1 MTKKYRF
8 VCWLPCKPYV
18 KQFLLYNFNAPDD
31 TWTEIV
37 NLSPDKELQNDFLS
51 RLAKP
56 GRYENR
62 YRNLARYTANVAV
75 EIRRDDFYRYG
86 WAMSNTEVVAFGSKV
101 ERRIKQMLF
110 LYLDTHVSIGIPL
123 STAIRNFQNSFG
135 FDDDTW
141 SYETIRREY
150 NRHGYRKTVENT
162 TILDFIN
169 RIILGK
175 LSEFGTIS
183 QQGKMAYESN
193 AL

>member
-1 MTKKYRF
+1 MTKKDRF

-101 ERRIKQMLF
+101 ERRIKQMLSSIS
-110 LYLDTHVSIGIPL
+110 TPMSVSESHSRPPSATFRTASALMTTPGLMRLSAGSITGMDIGKRWRIP
-123 STAIRNFQNSFG
+123 RF
-135 FDDDTW
+135 
-141 SYETIRREY
+141 
-150 NRHGYRKTVENT
+150 
-162 TILDFIN
+162 
-169 RIILGK
+169 
-175 LSEFGTIS
+175 
-183 QQGKMAYESN
+183 
-193 AL
+193 

>member
-1 MTKKYRF
+1 MTKKDRF

-62 YRNLARYTANVAV
+62 YGR
-75 EIRRDDFYRYG
+75 
-86 WAMSNTEVVAFGSKV
+86 AMSNTEVVAFGSKV

-183 QQGKMAYESN
+183 QQGKMTYESN

>member
-1 MTKKYRF
+1 MTKKDRF

-18 KQFLLYNFNAPDD
+18 KQFLLYNFNTPDD

-101 ERRIKQMLF
+101 ERRIKQMLSSIS
-110 LYLDTHVSIGIPL
+110 TPMSVSESHSRPPSATFRTASALMTTPGLMRLSAGSIIGMDIGKRWRIP
-123 STAIRNFQNSFG
+123 RF
-135 FDDDTW
+135 
-141 SYETIRREY
+141 
-150 NRHGYRKTVENT
+150 
-162 TILDFIN
+162 
-169 RIILGK
+169 
-175 LSEFGTIS
+175 
-183 QQGKMAYESN
+183 
-193 AL
+193 

>member
-1 MTKKYRF
+1 MTKKDRF

-86 WAMSNTEVVAFGSKV
+86 WAMSNTEVVAFGSKFSAKSHTPFWKSAPICMI
-101 ERRIKQMLF
+101 E
-110 LYLDTHVSIGIPL
+110 L
-123 STAIRNFQNSFG
+123 S
-135 FDDDTW
+135 
-141 SYETIRREY
+141 
-150 NRHGYRKTVENT
+150 
-162 TILDFIN
+162 
-169 RIILGK
+169 
-175 LSEFGTIS
+175 
-183 QQGKMAYESN
+183 
-193 AL
+193 

>member
-1 MTKKYRF
+1 MTKKDRF

-18 KQFLLYNFNAPDD
+18 KQFLLYNFNAPGRHLDRNSQSVPGQGA
-31 TWTEIV
+31 TER
-37 NLSPDKELQNDFLS
+37 LPS
-51 RLAKP
+51 RLAKTR
-56 GRYENR
+56 RYENR

-162 TILDFIN
+162 TILDF
-169 RIILGK
+169 
-175 LSEFGTIS
+175 
-183 QQGKMAYESN
+183 Y
-193 AL
+193 

>member
-1 MTKKYRF
+1 MTKKDRF

-86 WAMSNTEVVAFGSKV
+86 
-101 ERRIKQMLF
+101 
-110 LYLDTHVSIGIPL
+110 
-123 STAIRNFQNSFG
+123 
-135 FDDDTW
+135 
-141 SYETIRREY
+141 
-150 NRHGYRKTVENT
+150 
-162 TILDFIN
+162 
-169 RIILGK
+169 
-175 LSEFGTIS
+175 
-183 QQGKMAYESN
+183 
-193 AL
+193 

>member
-1 MTKKYRF
+1 MTKKDRF

-123 STAIRNFQNSFG
+123 
-135 FDDDTW
+135 
-141 SYETIRREY
+141 
-150 NRHGYRKTVENT
+150 
-162 TILDFIN
+162 
-169 RIILGK
+169 
-175 LSEFGTIS
+175 
-183 QQGKMAYESN
+183 
-193 AL
+193 

>member
-1 MTKKYRF
+1 MTKKDRF

-101 ERRIKQMLF
+101 ERRIKQMLSSIS
-110 LYLDTHVSIGIPL
+110 TPMSVSESHSRPPSATFKTASALMTTPGLMRLSAGSITGMDIGKRWRIP
-123 STAIRNFQNSFG
+123 RF
-135 FDDDTW
+135 
-141 SYETIRREY
+141 
-150 NRHGYRKTVENT
+150 
-162 TILDFIN
+162 
-169 RIILGK
+169 
-175 LSEFGTIS
+175 
-183 QQGKMAYESN
+183 
-193 AL
+193 

>member
-1 MTKKYRF
+1 MTKERPIC
-8 VCWLPCKPYV
+8 VLAPLQALCQAIPAV
-18 KQFLLYNFNAPDD
+18 QF
-31 TWTEIV
+31 
-37 NLSPDKELQNDFLS
+37 QC
-51 RLAKP
+51 P
-56 GRYENR
+56 GRHLDRNSQSVPGQGATER
-62 YRNLARYTANVAV
+62 LPFQACKTRTIREQIPDPGTIYRQRGGGDT
-75 EIRRDDFYRYG
+75 RDDFYRYG

-183 QQGKMAYESN
+183 QQGKMTYESN

>member
-1 MTKKYRF
+1 MTKKDRF

-86 WAMSNTEVVAFGSKV
+86 WDVEYRSGGVRQQGGKTDQADAF
-101 ERRIKQMLF
+101 
-110 LYLDTHVSIGIPL
+110 PL
-123 STAIRNFQNSFG
+123 SRHPCQYRNP
-135 FDDDTW
+135 TL
-141 SYETIRREY
+141 
-150 NRHGYRKTVENT
+150 NRHPQ
-162 TILDFIN
+162 
-169 RIILGK
+169 
-175 LSEFGTIS
+175 LSK
-183 QQGKMAYESN
+183 Q
-193 AL
+193 LRL

>member
-1 MTKKYRF
+1 MTKKDRF

-123 STAIRNFQNSFG
+123 STATFRTASALM
-135 FDDDTW
+135 
-141 SYETIRREY
+141 
-150 NRHGYRKTVENT
+150 T
-162 TILDFIN
+162 TPGLMRLSAGSITGMDIGKRW
-169 RIILGK
+169 RIPR
-175 LSEFGTIS
+175 F
-183 QQGKMAYESN
+183 
-193 AL
+193 

>member
-1 MTKKYRF
+1 MTKKDRF

-123 STAIRNFQNSFG
+123 STAIRNFSEQL
-135 FDDDTW
+135 
-141 SYETIRREY
+141 RLLM
-150 NRHGYRKTVENT
+150 T
-162 TILDFIN
+162 TPGLMRLSAGSITGMDIGKRW
-169 RIILGK
+169 RIPR
-175 LSEFGTIS
+175 F
-183 QQGKMAYESN
+183 
-193 AL
+193 

>member
-1 MTKKYRF
+1 MTKKDRF

-110 LYLDTHVSIGIPL
+110 LTPMSVSESHSRPPSATFRTASALMTTPGLMRLSAGSITGMDIGKRWRIP
-123 STAIRNFQNSFG
+123 RF
-135 FDDDTW
+135 
-141 SYETIRREY
+141 
-150 NRHGYRKTVENT
+150 
-162 TILDFIN
+162 
-169 RIILGK
+169 
-175 LSEFGTIS
+175 
-183 QQGKMAYESN
+183 
-193 AL
+193 

>member
-1 MTKKYRF
+1 MTKKDRF

-110 LYLDTHVSIGIPL
+110 LYLDTHVSIGIPTL
-123 STAIRNFQNSFG
+123 
-135 FDDDTW
+135 D
-141 SYETIRREY
+141 
-150 NRHGYRKTVENT
+150 RHPQ
-162 TILDFIN
+162 
-169 RIILGK
+169 
-175 LSEFGTIS
+175 LSE
-183 QQGKMAYESN
+183 Q
-193 AL
+193 LRL

>member
-1 MTKKYRF
+1 MTKKDRF

-86 WAMSNTEVVAFGSKV
+86 WAMSNTEVVGSAARWKDGSSRCFSSISTPMSV
-101 ERRIKQMLF
+101 SESHSRPPSATFRTASALMTTPGLMRLSAGSITGMDIGKRWRIPRF
-110 LYLDTHVSIGIPL
+110 
-123 STAIRNFQNSFG
+123 
-135 FDDDTW
+135 
-141 SYETIRREY
+141 
-150 NRHGYRKTVENT
+150 
-162 TILDFIN
+162 
-169 RIILGK
+169 
-175 LSEFGTIS
+175 
-183 QQGKMAYESN
+183 
-193 AL
+193 